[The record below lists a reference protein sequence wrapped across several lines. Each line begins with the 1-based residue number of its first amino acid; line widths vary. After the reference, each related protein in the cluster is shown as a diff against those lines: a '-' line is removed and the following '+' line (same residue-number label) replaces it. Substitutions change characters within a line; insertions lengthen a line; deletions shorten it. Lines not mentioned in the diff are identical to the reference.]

1 MSRRLIVL
9 VTVAAV
15 AAVAFATVGFL
26 IGDDIAI
33 WKLQRYVDRIYIE
46 NPKQPFG
53 IRLTSAL
60 LFAWPMLTTAAA
72 CGVHRWR
79 RGEDPSARAALAYFV
94 VPLGLIASFNLLQ
107 WQFFP
112 MPTGGDIEPML
123 SITTFAPSR
132 TDAQLSLLVAIV
144 LCLYVG
150 VRGDRVR

>member
-9 VTVAAV
+9 VTAAAV
-15 AAVAFATVGFL
+15 AAIAFAVVGFL

-60 LFAWPMLTTAAA
+60 LFAWPLLATAVA

-79 RGEDPSARAALAYFV
+79 RGEDPSARAAVAYFV
-94 VPLGLIASFNLLQ
+94 IPIGLIGGFNILQ

-112 MPTGGDIEPML
+112 MPGGVEPML
-123 SITTFAPSR
+123 SITTFAPGR
-132 TDAQLSLLVAIV
+132 IDAQLSLLVAIV
-144 LCLYVG
+144 LWLYVG
-150 VRGDRVR
+150 VRGRDRRR